1 MKVFDIHFC
10 LNNTLPCYADD
21 TKKKNNSILF
31 VHKRPAR
38 KGCMGIVPKTHT
50 DIFKV
55 LT

>member
-1 MKVFDIHFC
+1 MTHREKH
-10 LNNTLPCYADD
+10 
-21 TKKKNNSILF
+21 SILF